1 MRAHGVDEATVRD
14 GSKARTDRLQSL
26 RAAPAR
32 CDNEEFVSRNFKSD
46 NVTPVCD
53 AIMAA
58 IQAANRGSVPSY
70 GGDDFTRKLHTVASE
85 VFGREVAIFPVTTGT
100 AANALALSQCV
111 PPYGAV
117 YCHEAAHIVTDEC
130 GAPEF
135 FAGGAKIIGLR
146 APDGKISPEQV
157 ASAIAFAQ
165 DMGVHHVKPGAVSL
179 SQATE
184 WGTVYQVSEV
194 SALAATARQH
204 GLPVHMDGARFANAL
219 VHLGCTPAEATWKS
233 GVDVLSLGATKNGAL
248 CAEAVVFFDPA
259 RSRDFERRRKQSGHL
274 WSKLRFVSAQ
284 LLAYFEHG
292 LWLDN
297 ARHANAMASALA
309 KGLRTVAGASL
320 LQSVDANEVFV
331 ALPEAT
337 VAALERQGFEFYRWP
352 LSAPPSG
359 VAIRLVTSYATP
371 QAHVDE
377 FLAAAQGPARG

>member
-1 MRAHGVDEATVRD
+1 
-14 GSKARTDRLQSL
+14 L
-26 RAAPAR
+26 
-32 CDNEEFVSRNFKSD
+32 SRNFKSD
-46 NVTPVCD
+46 NVSPVSD

-58 IQAANRGSVPSY
+58 INAANIGAMPSY
-70 GGDDFTRKLHTVASE
+70 GGDEFTQTLQAVASE
-85 VFGREVAIFPVTTGT
+85 VFDIEVAIFPVTTGT
-100 AANALALSQCV
+100 AANALALSQLV
-111 PPYGAV
+111 APYGAV

-135 FAGGAKIIGLR
+135 FTGGAKTMGLP
-146 APDGKISPEQV
+146 AADGKILPDQL
-157 ASAIAFAQ
+157 AGAIAFAE
-165 DMGVHHVKPGAVSL
+165 DMGVHHVKPAAVSL

-184 WGTVYQVSEV
+184 WGTVYQLSEV
-194 SALAATARQH
+194 AALAGVAKGH

-219 VHLGCTPAEATWKS
+219 VHLGCTPAAASWQS

-259 RSRDFERRRKQSGHL
+259 RARDFERRRKQAGHL

-284 LLAYFEHG
+284 LLAYFENG

-297 ARHANAMASALA
+297 AGHANAMASALA
-309 KGLRTVAGASL
+309 RGLREVRGASL

-337 VAALERQGFEFYRWP
+337 VAALEQQGFGFYRWP
-352 LSAPPSG
+352 LCVTPTG

-371 QAHVDE
+371 RAHVED
-377 FLAAAQGPARG
+377 FLAAARSFARG